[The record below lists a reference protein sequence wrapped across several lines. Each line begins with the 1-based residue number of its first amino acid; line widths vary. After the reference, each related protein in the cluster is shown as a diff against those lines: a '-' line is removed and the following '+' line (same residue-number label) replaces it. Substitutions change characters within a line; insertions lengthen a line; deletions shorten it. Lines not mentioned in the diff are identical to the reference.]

1 MKSLGYPPP
10 PPPAGY
16 LAAVDTCCISILLIQ
31 WTVVSVC
38 LFIFIVFTCGNLFI
52 ACSHLTTY
60 SAARLC
66 YGSSFILSILCKSL
80 PYINSLYAQIKP
92 LRQSNIASVYT
103 AGAQGCLFF
112 LYTACKSPCGWA
124 RFYIEPAVGQSI
136 YIRVRTTRK

>member
-1 MKSLGYPPP
+1 MKSLIAPPP
-10 PPPAGY
+10 PPPAGH
-16 LAAVDTCCISILLIQ
+16 LAAVNTCCISILLIQ
-31 WTVVSVC
+31 WTAPPFC
-38 LFIFIVFTCGNLFI
+38 FFIFIVFTCGNLFI
-52 ACSHLTTY
+52 SGSHLTTC

-92 LRQSNIASVYT
+92 LRQSNVASVYT
-103 AGAQGCLFF
+103 SGAQGCLFF